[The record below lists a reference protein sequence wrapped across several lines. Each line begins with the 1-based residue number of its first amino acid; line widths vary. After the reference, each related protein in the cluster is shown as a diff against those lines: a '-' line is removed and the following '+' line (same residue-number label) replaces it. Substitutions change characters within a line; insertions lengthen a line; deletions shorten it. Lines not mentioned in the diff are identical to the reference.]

1 MLLLKLLLVPSFL
14 VLVTLIG
21 KRWGPGVA
29 GCLSGFPFSAGPIL
43 FIVALEQGPVFA
55 ASAATAS
62 LAAVCSTIVFCA
74 AYAHASLWFG
84 WVHSLLIAFGAWGSA
99 AFLLTF
105 IPIDLFWVSLP
116 VALLSLLIAP
126 TIFPRRKTDFATRP
140 FSLVELAVR
149 AGAGATLTLI
159 VSFSAEA
166 IGTSWSGL
174 LTTYPVIGT
183 VMATFSHH
191 KYGPEFVTV
200 LLRAMATGLYS
211 LGAFFLVLALSL
223 AHWGTALGFI
233 AATVFA
239 LLVQFAMLKLRSFA
253 VTPKKGG

>member
-43 FIVALEQGPVFA
+43 FIVALEQGPVFT

-62 LAAVCSTIVFCA
+62 LSAVFSTIAFCA
-74 AYAHASLWFG
+74 AYAHASLRFDWG
-84 WVHSLLIAFGAWGSA
+84 CSLLIACLTWCFAVV
-99 AFLLTF
+99 LLAC
-105 IPIDLFWVSLP
+105 IPIHLFGVALS
-116 VALLSLLIAP
+116 VALLSLLVAP
-126 TIFPRRKTDFATRP
+126 RIFPKRKTDFPARP
-140 FSLVELAVR
+140 FSSVELVVR

-159 VSFSAEA
+159 VSFSAET

-183 VMATFSHH
+183 VMATFSHY

-211 LGAFFLVLALSL
+211 LAAFFLVSALSL
-223 AHWGTALGFI
+223 AQWGTALGFI
-233 AATVFA
+233 AASVCA
-239 LLVQFAMLKLRSFA
+239 LLVQFTMLKLRSFA
-253 VTPKKGG
+253 VAPQKGD